1 MKRGVTVTHYR
12 DTHALIRLDYLQD
25 NVNTLYQ
32 RVQKPMMAIIKANA
46 YGHGYQEVANVL
58 KDHEHISM
66 FGVATL
72 KEAIDL
78 RKLGIEQDIL
88 VLGAIPLK
96 DLDFVIDYDI
106 TLTLFSK
113 EYMEEIV

>member
-58 KDHEHISM
+58 KLSLIHILYQ
-66 FGVATL
+66 FGML
-72 KEAIDL
+72 HIYKNYL
-78 RKLGIEQDIL
+78 R
-88 VLGAIPLK
+88 
-96 DLDFVIDYDI
+96 DYQRPAVNEWHHNLLN
-106 TLTLFSK
+106 TQ
-113 EYMEEIV
+113 E